1 MAIKINGTEVIDDTL
16 NVVNVVTVDGRNVS
30 SDGTKL
36 DGVATGADVTADNI
50 DTALTGLSTNASTAS
65 DDVIPVYDTSA
76 GSWKKATITASA
88 LQGVKGQTGATGSTG
103 STGPTGSKG
112 QKGEVGVTGSQGIQ
126 GNTGGTGATGAK
138 GQKGEVGAQGIQGI
152 QGQKGQ
158 TGNTGAKGNTGSTGS
173 TGSTGAKGQK
183 GEIGATG
190 SQGVQGIQ
198 GVTGNT
204 GSQGVQGVKG
214 QKGQTG
220 NTGGTGA
227 TGATG
232 PTGSTG
238 AKGQKGQTGNTGGT
252 GATGS
257 QGIQGIQGQKGQTG
271 STGSTGSTGAKGQ
284 KGQTGNTGSTGST
297 GGTGATG
304 SKGQK
309 GQTGATGSGGATGAT
324 GAKGQKGQ
332 KGQTGATGPAG
343 SPDTAA
349 QVLAKIKTVDVNGTA
364 GVNAGTLDGLGSGS
378 FLRSDAT
385 DTFTKLTGTSVDVG
399 TGYGT
404 GFTLEGNKHQINAND
419 GGGNFNIRVGN
430 DHGTGITE
438 SGYASHWSF
447 SQSNGLWEFRT
458 TTASQSVGETP
469 VWQVP
474 MSMSKAGNIG
484 VLGTVDGRNVASDG
498 TKLDTIE
505 TSATAD
511 QTAAQIL
518 AKLKTVDVN
527 GTSGVNAGT
536 MDGIGLGSIT
546 RNNAANKVV
555 RTQAQGYTNFG
566 WINTTSGATTTASTD
581 YYVNTND
588 GFIRKKTLAN
598 VRKEIVGGAG
608 AGSVGSYVWALRYA
622 SNTWNTFGS
631 NYAGSGLRP
640 AGITGTR
647 WSVSSTNFVFDDEGG
662 DLSLGSGT
670 GTATLS
676 GTWRCMSQT
685 SGAGGTGYDN
695 PSTLFLRIS

>member
-16 NVVNVVTVDGRNVS
+16 NVVNVGTVDGRNVS

-50 DTALTGLSTNASTAS
+50 DTALTGLSTNASPAS

-103 STGPTGSKG
+103 PTGPTGSKG

-158 TGNTGAKGNTGSTGS
+158 TGNTGAKGNTGSTGP

-232 PTGSTG
+232 STGSTG

-364 GVNAGTLDGLGSGS
+364 GVNAGTLDGLVSGS
-378 FLRSDAT
+378 FLRSNAT
-385 DTFTKLTGTSVDVG
+385 DYITGTLFARAD
-399 TGYGT
+399 
-404 GFTLEGNKHQINAND
+404 
-419 GGGNFNIRVGN
+419 IRN
-430 DHGTGITE
+430 ETAYRDHGVYGHYDSNKTNHIWSMGSAYRSSAAGTNFGNLYGLAYKHTNNATGGTMA
-438 SGYASHWSF
+438 SGHQMVWC
-447 SQSNGLWEFRT
+447 QNGTPNSAMGTNIWT
-458 TTASQSVGETP
+458 SGSIIVG
-469 VWQVP
+469 
-474 MSMSKAGNIG
+474 
-484 VLGTVDGRNVASDG
+484 GTVDGRNVAADG
-498 TKLDTIE
+498 TKLNTIE
-505 TSATAD
+505 TGATAD

-555 RTQAQGYTNFG
+555 RTQAQGYVNFG

-598 VRKEIVGGAG
+598 VRAEVIGGSA
-608 AGSVGSYVWALRYA
+608 AGSVGSYVWGLRDIN
-622 SNTWNTFGS
+622 NTSVMFGT
-631 NYAGSGLRP
+631 NYAGSQLRP
-640 AGITGTR
+640 AGFTAAAWGQ
-647 WSVSSTNFVFDDEGG
+647 SSTNYTFDDEGG
-662 DLSLGSGT
+662 DLSLGAGT
-670 GTATLS
+670 GVPTLG
-676 GTWRCMSQT
+676 GTWRCMGRTATAST
-685 SGAGGTGYDN
+685 YDN
-695 PSTLFLRIS
+695 PTTLFLRIS